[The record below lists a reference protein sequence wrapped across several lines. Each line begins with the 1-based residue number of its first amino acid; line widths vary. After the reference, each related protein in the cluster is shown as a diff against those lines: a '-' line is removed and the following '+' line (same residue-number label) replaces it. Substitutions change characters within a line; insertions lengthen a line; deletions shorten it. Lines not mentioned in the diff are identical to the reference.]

1 MCGFSSSK
9 RSFKTLPRM
18 DTNALLQC
26 FAGTLEHDPTIRHS
40 AETQLKEVSKTPG
53 FLGACLD
60 IIASGNEVSE
70 SIKLSASLYF
80 KNKINYGWNVSGNT
94 TAASTF
100 SSSNKNELLSFVVD
114 NDEKPVVKD
123 MLIQTMIS
131 CSKNSPHCIRI
142 LKSALLTI
150 VGSEYPRHN
159 WDDLLPK
166 SLELISSGDLDLAYV
181 GLLCLSE
188 IFRTYRWKTNDS
200 RQDLEM
206 LIINYFP
213 SLLQYANDS
222 LLSNESNVNNERIG
236 ELLRLIVKIYKFVTY
251 HDLPFVLQR
260 DEHFISWANLF
271 VKIIQLPLPATFM
284 DTTDKDSRSHYSWI
298 KCKKWSYANLFRLF
312 QRYACKSLSGRYDYS
327 DFRVMFIEN
336 FLPHF
341 LQVMFQQIEQWGNG
355 SLWLSNESLYY
366 ILNFIETCSTQKKT
380 WPLIQPHY
388 EIILKHV
395 IFPLLTPNEE
405 TLETFENDPQE
416 YIHRNLELWDNDYSP
431 DLAATSVLITT
442 VGRHPSLTLPQTV
455 EFIIQTLQTN
465 VSISN
470 ITLEQ
475 AVHIESVLK
484 MFSSILDKL
493 LEKKSPFRNDIE
505 NLLNTLIF
513 PLFNSDYGFLKARI
527 CDICSKIGDIQFQDP
542 KTIEII
548 FQGIMSCLND
558 SSDSY
563 LPINLS
569 ASLALQ
575 TFISEPYF
583 KETLSGSVVPIM
595 QKLLSLSNEFE
606 SDTISGVMQEFVEQF
621 SEQLQPFGVELMT
634 NLVQQFL
641 KLAID
646 LNDAANID
654 PATIMNSEDIPDE
667 SDKQMAALSILSTI
681 ISILLSFENSLDI
694 VKNLEQSFYPAAEF
708 ILKND
713 VEDFYRELSEF
724 FENSTFLL
732 REVSPITWKV
742 LELIGEANRKDESM
756 ISYYLEDFMLMLNNI
771 LAYGNE
777 ELQKN
782 GFYSN
787 ILFEIYTDFS
797 ITEDTSLDELNVLF
811 DLSQKL
817 TLALGTQLPNKARE
831 KFLNDSLQAIL
842 TEKDILKTNIVFGVT
857 SFNVILANIVSA
869 PSLTLSYLQQCSALE
884 LFFDIWLNHYLPYY
898 TRTFDIKLSTMALL
912 NILTQLTEIELTN
925 FSIASILPKL
935 GADLV
940 DLIKRYPTA
949 ERELA
954 EKRKEYTSFDN
965 NTDFRSNL
973 NSDDTGNGAW
983 DADGDD
989 EVAEDED
996 DLVVQKFLDELK
1008 SKGDSGF
1015 HNTFD
1020 FTGDGSFDD
1029 LEEDP
1034 LTKSILD
1041 DINIYSLVKASVSH
1055 MQQVDMSRYHAV
1067 FGQLTTDQQQCLLQV
1082 VNS

>member
-1 MCGFSSSK
+1 
-9 RSFKTLPRM
+9 M
-18 DTNALLQC
+18 DTNALLHC
-26 FAGTLEHDPTIRHS
+26 FAGTLKHDPTIRHN
-40 AETQLKEVSKTPG
+40 AETRLKEISKTPG

-60 IIASGNEVSE
+60 IIASGTETSE

-80 KNKINYGWNVSGNT
+80 KNKINYGWNASGS
-94 TAASTF
+94 STGTSAF

-123 MLIQTMIS
+123 MLVQTMIS

-150 VGSEYPRHN
+150 VGNEYPRHN

-166 SLELISSGDLDLAYV
+166 SLELISNGDLDLAYI

-222 LLSNESNVNNERIG
+222 LLSNESNVNDERIG
-236 ELLRLIVKIYKFVTY
+236 ELLRLIIKIYKFVTY

-260 DEHFISWANLF
+260 DEHFIPWANLF
-271 VKIIQLPLPATFM
+271 VKIIQLPLPTNFVNKV
-284 DTTDKDSRSHYSWI
+284 DKESRSHYSWI
-298 KCKKWSYANLFRLF
+298 KCKKWAYANLFRLF
-312 QRYACKSLSGRYDYS
+312 QRYACKSLSGRYDYA
-327 DFRVMFIEN
+327 DFRVMFIEH

-341 LQVMFQQIEQWGNG
+341 LQVMFQQIELWGNG
-355 SLWLSNESLYY
+355 SLWLSDESLYY

-380 WPLIQPHY
+380 WPLIQPHF
-388 EIILKHV
+388 EIILKYV
-395 IFPLLTPNEE
+395 IFPLLTPNED

-431 DLAATSVLITT
+431 DLAATSVLITAI
-442 VGRHPSLTLPQTV
+442 GRHPSLTLPPTM
-455 EFIIQTLQTN
+455 EFIVQTLQTN
-465 VSISN
+465 VLNSN
-470 ITLEQ
+470 TTLEQ

-493 LEKKSPFRNDIE
+493 LEKKSPYRNDIE

-513 PLFNSDYGFLKARI
+513 PLFNSSYGFLKARV
-527 CDICSKIGDIQFQDP
+527 CDICSKIGDIEFKDP
-542 KTIEII
+542 KLIEII
-548 FQGIMSCLND
+548 FQGIMTCLND

-606 SDTISGVMQEFVEQF
+606 SDAISGVMQEFVEQF
-621 SEQLQPFGVELMT
+621 SDQLQPFGVELMN

-646 LNDAANID
+646 LNDASNID
-654 PATIMNSEDIPDE
+654 PATIMNSDDIPDE
-667 SDKQMAALSILSTI
+667 SDKQMAALGILSTI

-708 ILKND
+708 ILKNNI
-713 VEDFYRELSEF
+713 EDFYRELSEF

-732 REVSPITWKV
+732 RQVTPITWKV
-742 LELIGEANRKDESM
+742 LELIGEANRKDDSM

-771 LAYGNE
+771 LSYGGE
-777 ELQKN
+777 ELRKN
-782 GFYSN
+782 GFYLN
-787 ILFEIYTDFS
+787 ILFEIYADFS

-817 TLALGTQLPNKARE
+817 TIALGTQLPDAVRE

-869 PSLTLSYLQQCSALE
+869 PALTLKYLQQCNALE
-884 LFFDIWLNHYLPYY
+884 LFFDIWLNHYLAHY

-912 NILTQLTEIELTN
+912 YLLTQLTEVELTN
-925 FSIASILPKL
+925 FSIARILPKL

-940 DLIKRYPTA
+940 DLIKRYPKA

-965 NTDFRSNL
+965 NPESTLHFN
-973 NSDDTGNGAW
+973 DDDDNDGAW

-989 EVAEDED
+989 EVADNED
-996 DLVVQKFLDELK
+996 DLIVQKFLDELK
-1008 SKGDSGF
+1008 NKDDSGF
-1015 HNTFD
+1015 HNTFSFND
-1020 FTGDGSFDD
+1020 NGSFDD

-1041 DINIYSLVKASVSH
+1041 DINIYSLVKASLSH
-1055 MQQVDMSRYHAV
+1055 MQQADGSKYHAV

-1082 VNS
+1082 INS

>member
-1 MCGFSSSK
+1 
-9 RSFKTLPRM
+9 M
-18 DTNALLQC
+18 DTTALLQC
-26 FAGTLEHDPTIRHS
+26 FAGTLEHDPTIRRN
-40 AETQLKEVSKTPG
+40 AETQLQEVSKTPG

-60 IIASGNEVSE
+60 IIASGNDTPE

-80 KNKINYGWNVSGNT
+80 KNKINYGWNTSMNT
-94 TAASTF
+94 TATSAF
-100 SSSNKNELLSFVVD
+100 PSSNKNELLNFVVD

-131 CSKNSPHCIRI
+131 CTKNSPHCIRI

-166 SLELISSGDLDLAYV
+166 SLELISNGDLDLAYV

-200 RQDLEM
+200 RQELEM
-206 LIINYFP
+206 LILNYFP

-222 LLSNESNVNNERIG
+222 LLSNESNVTNEKIG

-251 HDLPFVLQR
+251 HDFPFVLQR
-260 DEHFISWANLF
+260 DEHFIPWANLF
-271 VKIIQLPLPATFM
+271 VKIIQLPLPA
-284 DTTDKDSRSHYSWI
+284 DLLHKTDKESRSSYSWV
-298 KCKKWSYANLFRLF
+298 KCKKWSYSNLFRLF
-312 QRYACKSLSGRYDYS
+312 QRYACKSLSGRYDYN
-327 DFRVMFIEN
+327 DFRVMFIEH
-336 FLPHF
+336 FLPNF
-341 LQVMFQQIEQWGNG
+341 LQVIFQQIEQWSSG
-355 SLWLSNESLYY
+355 SIWLSDESLYY
-366 ILNFIETCSTQKKT
+366 ILSFIETCSTQKKT

-395 IFPLLTPNEE
+395 IFPLLTPNED

-431 DLAATSVLITT
+431 DLAATSVLITII
-442 VGRHPSLTLPQTV
+442 GRHPSLTLPSTM
-455 EFIIQTLQTN
+455 EFIVQTLQGN
-465 VSISN
+465 VSNSN

-475 AVHIESVLK
+475 AVHVESVLK

-493 LEKKSPFRNDIE
+493 LDKKSPYRNDIE
-505 NLLNTLIF
+505 KMLNTLIF
-513 PLFNSDYGFLKARI
+513 PLFNSNYGFLKARI
-527 CDICSKIGDIQFQDP
+527 CDICSKIGDIEFQDP
-542 KTIEII
+542 KTVEII
-548 FQGIMSCLND
+548 FQGIMTCLND

-575 TFISEPYF
+575 TFISEPHF
-583 KETLSGSVVPIM
+583 KDALTGLVVPIM

-606 SDTISGVMQEFVEQF
+606 SDAISGVMQEFVEQF
-621 SEQLQPFGVELMT
+621 SEQLQPFGVELMN

-646 LNDAANID
+646 LNDASNID
-654 PATIMNSEDIPDE
+654 PNTIMNSDDIPDE
-667 SDKQMAALSILSTI
+667 SDKQMAALGILSTI

-713 VEDFYRELSEF
+713 IEDFYRELSEF

-732 REVSPITWKV
+732 REVTPITWKV
-742 LELIGEANRKDESM
+742 LELIGEANRKEESM
-756 ISYYLEDFMLMLNNI
+756 ISYYLEDFMLMFNNI
-771 LAYGNE
+771 LAYGND
-777 ELQKN
+777 ELRKN
-782 GFYSN
+782 TFYSN
-787 ILFEIYTDFS
+787 ILFEVYTNFN

-811 DLSQKL
+811 DLSQKF
-817 TLALGTQLPNKARE
+817 TIALGTQLSNEARE
-831 KFLNDSLQAIL
+831 KFLRDTLQAIL
-842 TEKDILKTNIVFGVT
+842 TERDTLKTNIVFGVT

-869 PSLTLSYLQQCSALE
+869 PSLTLNYLLQNNALE
-884 LFFDIWLNHYLPYY
+884 LFFDIWLNSYLPHY

-912 NILTQLTEIELTN
+912 NILAHLTEIELTN
-925 FSIASILPKL
+925 FSITSILPKL
-935 GADLV
+935 GTYLV
-940 DLIKRYPTA
+940 DLLKRYPKA

-954 EKRKEYTSFDN
+954 EKRKEYTSFDSN
-965 NTDFRSNL
+965 PDFAS
-973 NSDDTGNGAW
+973 SFNG
-983 DADGDD
+983 DGDD
-989 EVAEDED
+989 DGSWDVDADDEAAENED
-996 DLVVQKFLDELK
+996 DLIVQKFLDELK

-1020 FTGDGSFDD
+1020 FNGSGSFDD

-1041 DINIYSLVKASVSH
+1041 DINIYSLAKASISH
-1055 MQQVDMSRYHAV
+1055 IQQADVSRYHAI
-1067 FGQLTTDQQQCLLQV
+1067 FGQLTPEQQQCLLQV
-1082 VNS
+1082 INS